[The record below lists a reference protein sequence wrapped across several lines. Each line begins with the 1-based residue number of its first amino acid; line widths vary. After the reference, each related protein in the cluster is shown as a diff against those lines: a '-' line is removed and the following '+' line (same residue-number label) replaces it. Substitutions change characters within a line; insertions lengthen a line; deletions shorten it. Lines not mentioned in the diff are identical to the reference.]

1 MSNTRYYLEKYNKE
15 YKCNYKYKEFT
26 YNWDT
31 IGERDRYKCPECYYV
46 GDQDLCHCGGDTIYD
61 LY

>member
-1 MSNTRYYLEKYNKE
+1 MNNNNKYYFNKYNKE

-31 IGERDRYKCPECYYV
+31 IGERDRYKCPECYMSTKRECYMCE
-46 GDQDLCHCGGDTIYD
+46 GDF
-61 LY
+61 